1 MEHFFWSFWWLI
13 FPLMWF
19 VFGGFGMWMSNRRH
33 RDTIDL
39 MKTYAAQGKD
49 PSEIAKVMGEASP
62 PGPAPGWGG
71 PGPWAWHGYGY
82 SRWSRWGYWG
92 PYREWRRV
100 IMFTCLAVG
109 FWAVSEYGDIPGAEH
124 PFHVV
129 AIIMGVLAAASF
141 AMAVV
146 ATVISSNTPKNDK

>member
-13 FPLMWF
+13 FPVMWF
-19 VFGGFGMWMSNRRH
+19 FFGGFGMWMSNRRH

-49 PSEIAKVMGEASP
+49 PAEIAKAMGETQVP
-62 PGPAPGWGG
+62 PPGWGG
-71 PGPWAWHGYGY
+71 PWAWHAYGPY
-82 SRWSRWGYWG
+82 GPGRWSRWGYWG

-100 IMFTCLAVG
+100 IMFSCLAAG
-109 FWAVSEYGDIPGAEH
+109 FWAVSEYGDIPGTEH

-129 AIIMGVLAAASF
+129 AIIMGVLALASF
-141 AMAVV
+141 AMAIV